1 MHRGFG
7 GTAFEPAEE
16 QRDKEFTL
24 GPTMLVA
31 IVVGLVA
38 LCGLC
43 FVFGYAVGHRGSA
56 EAATAQAAP
65 GALSG
70 ALPATKV
77 ASSQPKPSASQS
89 AYQPQPQASADPSAA
104 AAADTAAENAES
116 SDAANASAGEAAVRT
131 ALPSQPGAV
140 QPVAGGGAKVTPA
153 LNQASLLMV
162 QIAAVSHPEDAEV
175 LVGALRKRGYAVT
188 ARRDPT
194 DGLMHVQIGPF
205 ANRNDANTMRQK
217 LLNDGYNAIVQP

>member
-24 GPTMLVA
+24 GPTMLVGL
-31 IVVGLVA
+31 VVALVA

-56 EAATAQAAP
+56 ESQAATAQAAP
-65 GALSG
+65 GALLG
-70 ALPATKV
+70 ASVAQAT
-77 ASSQPKPSASQS
+77 SSQPKPSASQS
-89 AYQPQPQASADPSAA
+89 AYQPQQQVSADPS
-104 AAADTAAENAES
+104 AAADTAAENAQS
-116 SDAANASAGEAAVRT
+116 TDAANTSAGEAAVRT

-140 QPVAGGGAKVTPA
+140 QPVAGGGSKVGPA

-188 ARRDPT
+188 ARRDPN

-205 ANRNDANTMRQK
+205 ANRNDANAMRQK